1 MWIVIRFL
9 SLLVPLFSSKTNI
22 STFYTHNYEL
32 EVVMNYV
39 LWRIS
44 SDCTYRV
51 DMMAPSLTSP
61 SAQKFPFKPSFIEGL
76 CNLPFRA
83 YRSNKDEE
91 KTNRKIEAY
100 QYRSLMLPESWFQH
114 NSSCWLFVVQT
125 HGFCSH
131 LKVSGQDAR
140 IICSEWYLHE
150 FYNTLQAAV
159 LKLSIHK
166 YSSYRRWP

>member
-1 MWIVIRFL
+1 
-9 SLLVPLFSSKTNI
+9 
-22 STFYTHNYEL
+22 
-32 EVVMNYV
+32 
-39 LWRIS
+39 
-44 SDCTYRV
+44 
-51 DMMAPSLTSP
+51 
-61 SAQKFPFKPSFIEGL
+61 
-76 CNLPFRA
+76 
-83 YRSNKDEE
+83 
-91 KTNRKIEAY
+91 
-100 QYRSLMLPESWFQH
+100 MLPESWFQH

-159 LKLSIHK
+159 LKMSIHK